1 MLIVCLCIISFIS
14 VYHYANTLQTSA
26 KENSFSFCRVQLS
39 IMQIL
44 CKRAQREFILN
55 LPSAAKYYA
64 NIILFPNISLHQAN
78 ESLTLTVLILINRT
92 IIHLLPIKS
101 LYLHVS
107 R

>member
-1 MLIVCLCIISFIS
+1 MLIVCLCIISFIPAS
-14 VYHYANTLQTSA
+14 DLAKYYAFTL
-26 KENSFSFCRVQLS
+26 
-39 IMQIL
+39 I
-44 CKRAQREFILN
+44 

-107 R
+107 RRVYK